1 VNRVTTV
8 LTRLSV
14 FRNAGM
20 SESLFERLSSS
31 EGIITLNLNYRMNKT
46 LTDLA
51 NTLTY
56 EGQLQTGNEVVAN
69 RTLHIPNI
77 QAVKNSYKQHQWLVE
92 ALDTSLEAAVKFI
105 DTGPVWSLSQTSS
118 KNIKSK
124 DTPDSKNYVNVHE
137 ATIVFKL
144 VEALIEGGVPN
155 CDIGVIATYR
165 AQVLH
170 ISTLLS
176 KFTVD
181 VSTVDQF
188 QGRDKNVVIYSCTKS
203 ADMTRAAPES
213 QSVSGDAV
221 WVV

>member
-1 VNRVTTV
+1 MLVNRVTTV

-77 QAVKNSYKQHQWLVE
+77 QVTV
-92 ALDTSLEAAVKFI
+92 
-105 DTGPVWSLSQTSS
+105 G
-118 KNIKSK
+118 
-124 DTPDSKNYVNVHE
+124 
-137 ATIVFKL
+137 
-144 VEALIEGGVPN
+144 
-155 CDIGVIATYR
+155 
-165 AQVLH
+165 
-170 ISTLLS
+170 ST
-176 KFTVD
+176 
-181 VSTVDQF
+181 
-188 QGRDKNVVIYSCTKS
+188 
-203 ADMTRAAPES
+203 AP
-213 QSVSGDAV
+213 
-221 WVV
+221 

>member
-1 VNRVTTV
+1 MGASNV
-8 LTRLSV
+8 
-14 FRNAGM
+14 
-20 SESLFERLSSS
+20 SL
-31 EGIITLNLNYRMNKT
+31 
-46 LTDLA
+46 
-51 NTLTY
+51 
-56 EGQLQTGNEVVAN
+56 LQ
-69 RTLHIPNI
+69 
-77 QAVKNSYKQHQWLVE
+77 
-92 ALDTSLEAAVKFI
+92 
-105 DTGPVWSLSQTSS
+105 
-118 KNIKSK
+118 
-124 DTPDSKNYVNVHE
+124 
-137 ATIVFKL
+137 
-144 VEALIEGGVPN
+144 GGVPN